1 MPSSAPPRA
10 LAFGV
15 ACVAGAMLL
24 FELAVTRLFSVLFF
38 YHFSFFAISLVMSG
52 LVIGGIAS
60 ARWNVR
66 DMSERAYLSRLSALG
81 WMFSAAMLASL
92 SITLALPAAGAT
104 PSLTA
109 VALQALVFLPGLV
122 AAGAFLAAAFAR
134 DKTWIGAL
142 YASDLIAAACACI
155 GAIALM
161 RIVQGPAVL
170 LVPSFFAALAGVIVA
185 PARSLHRTAGA
196 LIGPAA
202 G

>member
-66 DMSERAYLSRLSALG
+66 EMSERAYLSRLSALG
-81 WMFSAAMLASL
+81 WMFSAALLA
-92 SITLALPAAGAT
+92 
-104 PSLTA
+104 A
-109 VALQALVFLPGLV
+109 VALIALIANA
-122 AAGAFLAAAFAR
+122 AAGGYLLHLASASR
-134 DKTWIGAL
+134 DKPLVDRWNDYSRIQVVDGGADGR
-142 YASDLIAAACACI
+142 YIVIDKSAATVMKHVPAEAD
-155 GAIALM
+155 G
-161 RIVQGPAVL
+161 GP
-170 LVPSFFAALAGVIVA
+170 PLAQA
-185 PARSLHRTAGA
+185 WW
-196 LIGPAA
+196 
-202 G
+202 